1 MPTPSSPSVPT
12 QSPQVPEAGVLSLR
26 QVGEHLQR
34 AWIGL
39 LDPGSGEIPRPTRL
53 ASEWGLDQTL
63 CTRLIQALREP
74 DVVFALRRL
83 PSPVS
88 LRVVLRVAEQR
99 KVSGDRVSEAS
110 RAVENLDR
118 LIGRLGG
125 TKSNLDTLI
134 ARRVDHSREKVEQ
147 SAKQLVFR
155 GMTNLLGVEAEASV
169 IACFAFPSED
179 QKHVDELV
187 VHGYHRLR
195 RLRPE
200 LPLMLGTREM
210 LPDAEGVDQSEALLE
225 SLQGGKISANG
236 ATTAL
241 LEFCTDPLPEIE
253 VRADESR
260 LLYALPAQP
269 DQIGGELDLFF
280 ASMLR
285 NADPRFATAEHTRA
299 RYAYIPQNPTRHLVL
314 DVYIHEELW
323 QGVEPELVLV
333 RSGNAGAPDLLAHS
347 LDRLDYV
354 ETLGRYG
361 TSSSAVPCQAYQRQ
375 LELVNSIHDRMGWRR
390 ESFRLFRCEV
400 KYPVIGTWYTIQFP
414 LPVA

>member
-1 MPTPSSPSVPT
+1 MPLA
-12 QSPQVPEAGVLSLR
+12 E
-26 QVGEHLQR
+26 VGERFQR
-34 AWIGL
+34 AWIRLVDG
-39 LDPGSGEIPRPTRL
+39 GAGGGEIPRPTRL
-53 ASEWGLDQTL
+53 AAEWGLEQTL

-74 DVVFALRRL
+74 DAVFALRRL

-88 LRVVLRVAEQR
+88 LRAVLRTAEGR
-99 KVSGDRVSEAS
+99 GVGPDRIADAARS
-110 RAVENLDR
+110 VEDLER

-134 ARRVDHSREKVEQ
+134 ARRVDHSREKIEQ
-147 SAKQLVFR
+147 NAKQLIFR
-155 GMTNLLGVEAEASV
+155 GMTGLLGVEAEASV

-179 QKHVDELV
+179 IRYIDELV

-210 LPDAEGVDQSEALLE
+210 LPDTERAVQGRMFLE
-225 SLQGGKISANG
+225 TLQGGEIAADG

-241 LEFCTDPLPEIE
+241 REFCTDPFPEIE
-253 VRADESR
+253 VHIDESR

-269 DQIGGELDLFF
+269 DQVGGELDLFF

-285 NADPRFATAEHTRA
+285 NADPRVATSDHPRA
-299 RYAYIPQNPTRHLVL
+299 RYAYIPQNPSRHLVF
-314 DVYIHEELW
+314 DVYVHEDLW
-323 QGVEPELVLV
+323 PGVEPELVLV

-354 ETLGRYG
+354 ETLGRFG
-361 TSSSAVPCQAYQRQ
+361 MSASAVPSQVYPRQRD
-375 LELVNSIHDRMGWRR
+375 LVRSIHDRMGWAP

-400 KYPVIGTWYTIQFP
+400 KYPVIGIWYTIQFP
-414 LPVA
+414 LPTA